1 MRNTFTLIAFVLLGL
16 GVQAQL
22 VRADFP
28 DVGDSQVYRR
38 GDSIAPG
45 PAGNGQTWNFGSI
58 GHTSQV
64 ATNQY
69 ILPASHA
76 QGSGFPGANLCY
88 KPFNDDYKFYV
99 GSADTMKLI
108 GEKSVA
114 NTRVTY
120 SNPANLYVFPQ
131 AFGVANMDSVEGVY
145 PDGFVSSVTRKGWYQ
160 TVFDGDGQ
168 LTTPYMTYP
177 SVKRVEISAQFSD
190 SSWLGGAIGEL
201 SILRHEWYA
210 PGETMPV
217 FVVHNQMFVL
227 NGGNPSITY
236 EVWYAD
242 PNAVATT
249 EGVFSNLDIF
259 PNPSNGNSALSY
271 RLDATDQ
278 VEITISS
285 ILGERVR
292 TVLSGEQL
300 AGNHQID
307 LVTEGLAKGIYL
319 VNLRSSQGNV
329 TRKLVLN

>member
-22 VRADFP
+22 VRTDFP

-38 GDSIAPG
+38 GDSIAAG
-45 PAGNGQTWNFGSI
+45 PSGSGQNWNFGSI

-69 ILPASHA
+69 IVPSTHS
-76 QGSGFPGANLCY
+76 QGSNFPGSNLCY

-99 GSADTMKLI
+99 AGADTMRLI

-120 SNPANLYVFPQ
+120 SNPANLYLFPQ
-131 AFGVANMDSVEGVY
+131 AFGVANMDSVEGIY
-145 PDGFVSSVTRKGWYQ
+145 PDGFISNVTRKGWYQ
-160 TVFDGDGQ
+160 TLFDGDGQ
-168 LTTPYMTYP
+168 LTTPYATYP
-177 SVKRVEISAQFSD
+177 SVKRVEISASFQD
-190 SSWLGGAIGEL
+190 SSWLGAADGEL
-201 SILRHEWYA
+201 SILRYEWYA
-210 PGETMPV
+210 AGETMPV
-217 FVVHNQMFVL
+217 FVVHNQIFIL
-227 NGGNPSITY
+227 NGGNPSVTY

-249 EGVFSNLDIF
+249 PGVFNNLDIF
-259 PNPSNGNSALSY
+259 PNPSNGASQLSY
-271 RLDATDQ
+271 SLDATDQ
-278 VEITISS
+278 VEITIKS
-285 ILGERVR
+285 IIGERVR
-292 TVLSGEQL
+292 TVVSDEQV
-300 AGNHQID
+300 AGNYQID
-307 LVTEGLAKGIYL
+307 LGTDGLAKGIYL